1 MYKKEI
7 KSKTFHRFAKELVMV
22 VLHLIY
28 KLTHTY
34 LNDKDKNGFL
44 KAVERLIYLD
54 KDLYHI

>member
-22 VLHLIY
+22 VLHLTY
-28 KLTHTY
+28 KLTYTY

-44 KAVERLIYLD
+44 KAMERLIYLD

>member
-7 KSKTFHRFAKELVMV
+7 KSKTFHRFTKELVIV
-22 VLHLIY
+22 VLYLIH

-44 KAVERLIYLD
+44 IAMERLIYLD